1 MKHISK
7 TNNINKK
14 IIAKLDKIRLLGS
27 IFLLFVYITAMNFI
41 ASHIESSLL
50 SSSFAIIFTAFYIV
64 VLLLFYHYLDRLFNR
79 NSK

>member
-14 IIAKLDKIRLLGS
+14 IIAKLDKIRLLSS

-41 ASHIESSLL
+41 VSHIESSLL
-50 SSSFAIIFTAFYIV
+50 SSSFAIIFTVFYIV